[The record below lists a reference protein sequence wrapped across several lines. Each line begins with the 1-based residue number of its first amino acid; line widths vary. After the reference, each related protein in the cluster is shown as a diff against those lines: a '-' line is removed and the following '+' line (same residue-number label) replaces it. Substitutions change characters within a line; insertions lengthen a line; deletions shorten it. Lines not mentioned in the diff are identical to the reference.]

1 MSRYLK
7 VSEVCVELN
16 VAEDFLG
23 TLCAEGLIEVKHSLE
38 DEPLLS
44 AEEAEKLR
52 VITVLV
58 REMDVNLAGV
68 EVILR
73 MREDLVSMH
82 RQFDEILHALVAEL
96 RKRMAG

>member
-7 VSEVCVELN
+7 LSEVCLDLD

-23 TLCAEGLIEVKHSLE
+23 ALCEEGLIEVKHTLE

-44 AEEAEKLR
+44 PEEAEKLR

-73 MREDLVSMH
+73 MRQELVSMH
-82 RQFDEILHALVAEL
+82 QQFDEILHALVDEL